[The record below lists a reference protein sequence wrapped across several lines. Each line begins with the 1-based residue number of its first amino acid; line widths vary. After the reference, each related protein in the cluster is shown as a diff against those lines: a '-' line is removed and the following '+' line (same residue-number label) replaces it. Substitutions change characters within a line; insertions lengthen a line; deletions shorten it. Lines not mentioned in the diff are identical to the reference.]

1 MISLPNPYVQQL
13 VEMGYDE
20 QDCRNVAAVGE
31 QNVTYPRTIH
41 GRTFETKE
49 EYDDAVAEFING
61 L

>member
-1 MISLPNPYVQQL
+1 MTNYNPYVKAL
-13 VEMGYDE
+13 IEMGYDE

-31 QNVTYPRTIH
+31 TNVTYPRNIY

-49 EYDDAVAEFING
+49 EYDDAVADFING

>member
-13 VEMGYDE
+13 VEMGFDE

-31 QNVTYPRTIH
+31 TNVTYPRTIY
-41 GRTFETKE
+41 GCTFETKE
-49 EYDDAVAEFING
+49 EYDDAVADFLNG